1 MWNRKF
7 TMIINENDIENIFTE
22 LDTKWEKVEDSSKW
36 RWPVEIHRANRH
48 TLLNNPDIF
57 QYAYDINYNPR
68 FWAMV
73 ECINNLKDVS
83 DLTLLDMGCDVG
95 LHSMVAT
102 QKFKKVIGL
111 DKHELSCKRASTTQ
125 KVFTENGYDVSNFS
139 IRNKSYSDY
148 CIGEHLNDEVDAI
161 LWSTGSG
168 LFREEYNGHGV
179 LKNLE
184 NFIENNKLVIIE
196 PGKPQHNIDNGLKYL
211 RDRKFDNIEVLVYR
225 ERTFLIGRK

>member
-1 MWNRKF
+1 
-7 TMIINENDIENIFTE
+7 MIIDESTIENIFSE
-22 LDTKWEKVEDSSKW
+22 LDSKWERVEDSSKW

-48 TLLNNPDIF
+48 NLLNNPDIF

-73 ECINNLKDVS
+73 ECINNLDGVS

-111 DKHELSCKRASTTQ
+111 DRHELSCKRAFTTQ
-125 KVFTENGYDVSNFS
+125 KVFTKNGYDVSNFQ
-139 IRNKSYSDY
+139 IENQSYSDY
-148 CIGEHLNDEVDAI
+148 CFEENEVDAI

-168 LFREEYNGHGV
+168 LFSEEYDGRGILKKLV
-179 LKNLE
+179 L
-184 NFIENNKLVIIE
+184 FIENLKLVIIE
-196 PGKPQHNIDNGLKYL
+196 PGKPKNNIDNGFKYL
-211 RDRKFDNIEVLVYR
+211 QDCKFDNIEIVVYR